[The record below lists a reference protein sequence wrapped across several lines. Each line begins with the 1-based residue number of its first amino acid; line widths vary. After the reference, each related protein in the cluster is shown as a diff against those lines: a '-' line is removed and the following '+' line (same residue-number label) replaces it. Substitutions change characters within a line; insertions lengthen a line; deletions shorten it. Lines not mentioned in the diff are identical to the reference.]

1 MIITKLL
8 STLKR
13 HLAST
18 LKQLMMLN
26 SEFSLQRRPRTR
38 LVIAEPN
45 MTTLMKEWYLQ
56 QWPWESPCSIMMNS
70 LKVKRSFR
78 LYKRI
83 LSWLLSILIKQ
94 ANSDHRQ
101 AIDPVLLPIKVRR
114 DLDVV
119 STKTSSMWASMTLY
133 TRQVQRY
140 SPASAKI
147 SLFKVVKK
155 CYWRARKDLHLTV
168 TKENILC
175 QTTSISMYP
184 C

>member
-1 MIITKLL
+1 
-8 STLKR
+8 
-13 HLAST
+13 
-18 LKQLMMLN
+18 MMLN
-26 SEFSLQRRPRTR
+26 SEFSLPRRPRSR
-38 LVIAEPN
+38 LVIVEPN

-56 QWPWESPCSIMMNS
+56 QWPKESPCSIMMNS
-70 LKVKRSFR
+70 LKVKRGFR

-83 LSWLLSILIKQ
+83 LSWLPSILIKQ

-101 AIDPVLLPIKVRR
+101 AIDPVLQPIKVRQ
-114 DLDVV
+114 DLVGV

-140 SPASAKI
+140 SPASARI
-147 SLFKVVKK
+147 SLVKVVKK
-155 CYWRARKDLHLTV
+155 YYWRARKDLHLTV

-175 QTTSISMYP
+175 QTTSISKYP